1 MILAHCSQTLFFT
14 SRFQISWIFCWDFVQ
29 THLIDPSF
37 PTHLAHEFKVKWW
50 SKFSP
55 SSSQQLPHIKNW
67 IVAKAPSNIQN
78 PFQLLSFLSEGIT
91 TQPTPLVVHS
101 SNKMLKE
108 HLKLLQQRVIEAL
121 SQLALDSDDDDLTSS
136 IFKEP
141 QNEYMCCGL
150 PYTLLG

>member
-1 MILAHCSQTLFFT
+1 MNSRSNGGQNSPHLLPNNFLT
-14 SRFQISWIFCWDFVQ
+14 SKIGLQQRLPPIF
-29 THLIDPSF
+29 
-37 PTHLAHEFKVKWW
+37 K
-50 SKFSP
+50 
-55 SSSQQLPHIKNW
+55 
-67 IVAKAPSNIQN
+67 
-78 PFQLLSFLSEGIT
+78 PFQLLSLLSEGIT

-108 HLKLLQQRVIEAL
+108 HLKLPQQRVIEAL